1 MNILRD
7 LTQKAY
13 DDCERAISRTMS
25 LLDSDRDKF
34 SLVVSIGVNLI
45 NHSLNMIDR
54 EAISE
59 HAYNILLNNIKS
71 RIDNLPEDYQRK
83 GN

>member
-1 MNILRD
+1 MTILRD

-13 DDCERAISRTMS
+13 DDCGRAISRTLS
-25 LLDSDRDKF
+25 LLDSDQDKF

-45 NHSLNMIDR
+45 NDSLDMIDKDGINEPAFNR
-54 EAISE
+54 LVDS
-59 HAYNILLNNIKS
+59 IKS
-71 RIDNLPEDYQRK
+71 RINNLPEDYNVK